1 MELKFGDNGIS
12 GLKFQMYIPATN
24 KTNFTSL
31 LGSPIGCYSYL
42 NSTFMKSNFF
52 RISSIGGCVDNYVQN
67 EFLSLNFQYSFSQCP
82 LYPLTNI
89 STNETLTTSNTKTTG
104 SSRITSTIQISNDNI
119 LKDDS
124 CIKKST
130 LY

>member
-1 MELKFGDNGIS
+1 LDRGVEYGIS
-12 GLKFQMYIPATN
+12 GLKFQMYILSTN

-31 LGSPIGCYSYL
+31 MGSTIGCYSYL

-52 RISSIGGCVDNYVQN
+52 KTKSIGGCVNNYFQN

-82 LYPLTNI
+82 LYSFTNI
-89 STNETLTTSNTKTTG
+89 STNETLTTSNITTTG
-104 SSRITSTIQISNDNI
+104 RITSKIQISNLII

-124 CIKKST
+124 CIKKSI